1 MAWLLTHAHFSAK
14 PHKVWDEHCCL
25 KICIWCVHGAYLVE
39 SLGMKRTLITLVLC
53 SMTACAT
60 QNDATSSS
68 AVATTAPSSN
78 ATAVPASVTTTTT
91 TSTMSNANPTTTTN
105 TTTTTTT
112 NPTANVTTN
121 AWPLRAPTSGSA
133 VRLSG
138 DAPIPEEVKE
148 GWVCGDYEIEAPL
161 PVGYAPPTPPRCM
174 EIKSY
179 PLVRRAEITST
190 GKTNAGAN
198 RSFWP
203 LFQHIQKRGIAMTSP
218 VEMDYTGMSDDKG
231 NLSDERGSWTMSFL
245 YRTPDMGETGP
256 AESNVQV
263 KDLPPMTVIS
273 LGMQG
278 NYGLKQVNTALDK
291 LRDALAKQDQWV
303 VAGEPRALNYNGP
316 QIEAGYR
323 WSEIQIPVKPSMR

>member
-1 MAWLLTHAHFSAK
+1 
-14 PHKVWDEHCCL
+14 
-25 KICIWCVHGAYLVE
+25 
-39 SLGMKRTLITLVLC
+39 MKRTLITLVLC

-60 QNDATSSS
+60 QNDATKTTT
-68 AVATTAPSSN
+68 AATAAPSSI
-78 ATAVPASVTTTTT
+78 TTTTTTT
-91 TSTMSNANPTTTTN
+91 TSTMPNTN
-105 TTTTTTT
+105 TQINTT
-112 NPTANVTTN
+112 

-148 GWVCGDYEIEAPL
+148 GWICGDYEIEAPL

-190 GKTNAGAN
+190 GKTNTGSN

>member
-1 MAWLLTHAHFSAK
+1 MAWLLTRKHFSAK
-14 PHKVWDEHCCL
+14 PHKFGDERSCL
-25 KICIWCVHGAYLVE
+25 KICIGCVHRAYLVE
-39 SLGMKRTLITLVLC
+39 SLGMKLTIITLVLC

-60 QNDATSSS
+60 KNDSTSSS
-68 AVATTAPSSN
+68 AAATTAPIAN
-78 ATAVPASVTTTTT
+78 ATAAPASATT
-91 TSTMSNANPTTTTN
+91 TSTMSNANA
-105 TTTTTTT
+105 
-112 NPTANVTTN
+112 NPTAITI

-138 DAPIPEEVKE
+138 DAPVPEEVKE

-190 GKTNAGAN
+190 GKTNAGSN

-323 WSEIQIPVKPSMR
+323 WSEIQIPVKPRM

>member
-1 MAWLLTHAHFSAK
+1 MAWLLTRKHFSAK
-14 PHKVWDEHCCL
+14 PHKVGDERSCL
-25 KICIWCVHGAYLVE
+25 KICIGCVHRAYLVE
-39 SLGMKRTLITLVLC
+39 SLGMKLTLITLVLC

-60 QNDATSSS
+60 KNDSTSSS
-68 AVATTAPSSN
+68 AAATTAPIAN
-78 ATAVPASVTTTTT
+78 ATAAPASATT
-91 TSTMSNANPTTTTN
+91 TSTMSNANA
-105 TTTTTTT
+105 
-112 NPTANVTTN
+112 NPTAITI

-190 GKTNAGAN
+190 GKTNTGSN

>member
-1 MAWLLTHAHFSAK
+1 M
-14 PHKVWDEHCCL
+14 
-25 KICIWCVHGAYLVE
+25 
-39 SLGMKRTLITLVLC
+39 
-53 SMTACAT
+53 
-60 QNDATSSS
+60 
-68 AVATTAPSSN
+68 SN
-78 ATAVPASVTTTTT
+78 AIENPTTTTT
-91 TSTMSNANPTTTTN
+91 TITN
-105 TTTTTTT
+105 TTT
-112 NPTANVTTN
+112 NPTATATTN

>member
-14 PHKVWDEHCCL
+14 PHKVGDEHRCL
-25 KICIWCVHGAYLVE
+25 KIYIWCVHGAYLVE
-39 SLGMKRTLITLVLC
+39 SLGMKLTLITLVLC

-60 QNDATSSS
+60 QHDATSSS

-78 ATAVPASVTTTTT
+78 ATAAPASAT
-91 TSTMSNANPTTTTN
+91 TSTMSNANATTTSNANSTATTN
-105 TTTTTTT
+105 A
-112 NPTANVTTN
+112 NPTAI

-148 GWVCGDYEIEAPL
+148 GWICGDYEIEAPL

-323 WSEIQIPVKPSMR
+323 WSEIQIPVKQKM

>member
-1 MAWLLTHAHFSAK
+1 
-14 PHKVWDEHCCL
+14 
-25 KICIWCVHGAYLVE
+25 
-39 SLGMKRTLITLVLC
+39 
-53 SMTACAT
+53 
-60 QNDATSSS
+60 
-68 AVATTAPSSN
+68 
-78 ATAVPASVTTTTT
+78 
-91 TSTMSNANPTTTTN
+91 
-105 TTTTTTT
+105 
-112 NPTANVTTN
+112 
-121 AWPLRAPTSGSA
+121 
-133 VRLSG
+133 
-138 DAPIPEEVKE
+138 
-148 GWVCGDYEIEAPL
+148 
-161 PVGYAPPTPPRCM
+161 M

-278 NYGLKQVNTALDK
+278 NYGLKQVNAGLDK

-323 WSEIQIPVKPSMR
+323 WSEIQIPVKQKMQ

>member
-1 MAWLLTHAHFSAK
+1 
-14 PHKVWDEHCCL
+14 
-25 KICIWCVHGAYLVE
+25 
-39 SLGMKRTLITLVLC
+39 
-53 SMTACAT
+53 
-60 QNDATSSS
+60 
-68 AVATTAPSSN
+68 
-78 ATAVPASVTTTTT
+78 
-91 TSTMSNANPTTTTN
+91 MSNANA
-105 TTTTTTT
+105 
-112 NPTANVTTN
+112 NPTATAIT
-121 AWPLRAPTSGSA
+121 WPLRAPTSGSA

>member
-1 MAWLLTHAHFSAK
+1 
-14 PHKVWDEHCCL
+14 
-25 KICIWCVHGAYLVE
+25 
-39 SLGMKRTLITLVLC
+39 
-53 SMTACAT
+53 
-60 QNDATSSS
+60 
-68 AVATTAPSSN
+68 
-78 ATAVPASVTTTTT
+78 
-91 TSTMSNANPTTTTN
+91 
-105 TTTTTTT
+105 
-112 NPTANVTTN
+112 
-121 AWPLRAPTSGSA
+121 
-133 VRLSG
+133 
-138 DAPIPEEVKE
+138 
-148 GWVCGDYEIEAPL
+148 
-161 PVGYAPPTPPRCM
+161 M
-174 EIKSY
+174 EMKSY

-190 GKTNAGAN
+190 GKTNAGTN

-263 KDLPPMTVIS
+263 KDLAPMTVIS

-323 WSEIQIPVKPSMR
+323 WSEIQIPVKQKM

>member
-1 MAWLLTHAHFSAK
+1 
-14 PHKVWDEHCCL
+14 
-25 KICIWCVHGAYLVE
+25 
-39 SLGMKRTLITLVLC
+39 MKRTLITLVLC
-53 SMTACAT
+53 SITACAT
-60 QNDATSSS
+60 QNDSTSNSV
-68 AVATTAPSSN
+68 AATTAPTSN
-78 ATAVPASVTTTTT
+78 ATTAPASAPATITTTI
-91 TSTMSNANPTTTTN
+91 
-105 TTTTTTT
+105 
-112 NPTANVTTN
+112 

-161 PVGYAPPTPPRCM
+161 PVGYAPPTPPRCI

-278 NYGLKQVNTALDK
+278 NYGLKQVNAGLDK

-323 WSEIQIPVKPSMR
+323 WSEIQIPVKQKMQ

>member
-1 MAWLLTHAHFSAK
+1 MAWLLTRKHFSAK
-14 PHKVWDEHCCL
+14 PHKFGDERSCL
-25 KICIWCVHGAYLVE
+25 KICIGCVHRAYLVE
-39 SLGMKRTLITLVLC
+39 SLGMKLTIITLVLC

-60 QNDATSSS
+60 KNDSTSSS
-68 AVATTAPSSN
+68 AAATTAPIAN
-78 ATAVPASVTTTTT
+78 ATAAPASATT
-91 TSTMSNANPTTTTN
+91 TSTMSNANA
-105 TTTTTTT
+105 
-112 NPTANVTTN
+112 NPTAITI

-190 GKTNAGAN
+190 GKTNTGSN

-323 WSEIQIPVKPSMR
+323 WSEIQIPVKPRM

>member
-1 MAWLLTHAHFSAK
+1 MAWLLTRKHFSAK
-14 PHKVWDEHCCL
+14 PHKFGDERSCL
-25 KICIWCVHGAYLVE
+25 KICIGCVHGAYLVE
-39 SLGMKRTLITLVLC
+39 SLVMKLTLITLVFC

-60 QNDATSSS
+60 KNDSTSSS
-68 AVATTAPSSN
+68 AAATTAPTAN
-78 ATAVPASVTTTTT
+78 ATAAPASATT
-91 TSTMSNANPTTTTN
+91 TSTSTKSNANANPTA
-105 TTTTTTT
+105 
-112 NPTANVTTN
+112 TAIT
-121 AWPLRAPTSGSA
+121 WPLRAPTSGSA

>member
-1 MAWLLTHAHFSAK
+1 
-14 PHKVWDEHCCL
+14 
-25 KICIWCVHGAYLVE
+25 
-39 SLGMKRTLITLVLC
+39 MKRTLITLVLC

-60 QNDATSSS
+60 QNDATKTTT
-68 AVATTAPSSN
+68 AATAAPSSI
-78 ATAVPASVTTTTT
+78 TTTTTTT
-91 TSTMSNANPTTTTN
+91 TSTMPNTN
-105 TTTTTTT
+105 TQINTT
-112 NPTANVTTN
+112 

-148 GWVCGDYEIEAPL
+148 GWICGDYEIEAPL
-161 PVGYAPPTPPRCM
+161 PVGYAPPTPPRCI

-323 WSEIQIPVKPSMR
+323 WSEIQIPVKQKM

>member
-1 MAWLLTHAHFSAK
+1 MKLT
-14 PHKVWDEHCCL
+14 
-25 KICIWCVHGAYLVE
+25 I
-39 SLGMKRTLITLVLC
+39 ITLVLC

-60 QNDATSSS
+60 KNDSTSSS
-68 AVATTAPSSN
+68 AAATTAPIAN
-78 ATAVPASVTTTTT
+78 ATAAPASATT
-91 TSTMSNANPTTTTN
+91 TSTMSNANAN
-105 TTTTTTT
+105 A
-112 NPTANVTTN
+112 NPTAITI

-190 GKTNAGAN
+190 GKTNAGSN

-323 WSEIQIPVKPSMR
+323 WSEIQIPVKQKM

>member
-14 PHKVWDEHCCL
+14 PHKVGDERSCL
-25 KICIWCVHGAYLVE
+25 KICIGCVHGAYLIE
-39 SLGMKRTLITLVLC
+39 SLGMKLTLITLVLC

-60 QNDATSSS
+60 QNDSTSSS
-68 AVATTAPSSN
+68 AVATSAPTAN
-78 ATAVPASVTTTTT
+78 TTVAPASATTTS
-91 TSTMSNANPTTTTN
+91 TSTMSNANENPTSTTKTN
-105 TTTTTTT
+105 TTT
-112 NPTANVTTN
+112 NPTANATTI

-190 GKTNAGAN
+190 GKTNAGSN

>member
-1 MAWLLTHAHFSAK
+1 
-14 PHKVWDEHCCL
+14 
-25 KICIWCVHGAYLVE
+25 
-39 SLGMKRTLITLVLC
+39 MKLTLITLVLC

-60 QNDATSSS
+60 KNDSTSSS
-68 AVATTAPSSN
+68 AAATTAPIAN
-78 ATAVPASVTTTTT
+78 ATAAPASATT
-91 TSTMSNANPTTTTN
+91 TSTSTKSNANANPTAITI
-105 TTTTTTT
+105 
-112 NPTANVTTN
+112 

-190 GKTNAGAN
+190 GKTNAGSN

>member
-1 MAWLLTHAHFSAK
+1 MAWLLTRKHFSAK
-14 PHKVWDEHCCL
+14 PHKVGDERSCL
-25 KICIWCVHGAYLVE
+25 KICIGCVHRAYLVE
-39 SLGMKRTLITLVLC
+39 SLGMKLTIITLVLC

-60 QNDATSSS
+60 KNDSTSSI
-68 AVATTAPSSN
+68 AAATTATTSN
-78 ATAVPASVTTTTT
+78 ATAAPASATT
-91 TSTMSNANPTTTTN
+91 TSTSTKSNANANPTAITI
-105 TTTTTTT
+105 
-112 NPTANVTTN
+112 

-138 DAPIPEEVKE
+138 DAPVPEEVKE

-190 GKTNAGAN
+190 GKTNTGSN

-263 KDLPPMTVIS
+263 KDLEPMTVIS

>member
-1 MAWLLTHAHFSAK
+1 
-14 PHKVWDEHCCL
+14 
-25 KICIWCVHGAYLVE
+25 
-39 SLGMKRTLITLVLC
+39 MKRTLITLVLC
-53 SMTACAT
+53 SMTACAA
-60 QNDATSSS
+60 QNDSTSSS

-78 ATAVPASVTTTTT
+78 ATAVPASATT
-91 TSTMSNANPTTTTN
+91 TSTMSNANATSNANSTATTN
-105 TTTTTTT
+105 A
-112 NPTANVTTN
+112 NPTAIT
-121 AWPLRAPTSGSA
+121 WPLRAPTSGSA

-148 GWVCGDYEIEAPL
+148 GWICGDYEIEAPL
-161 PVGYAPPTPPRCM
+161 PVGYAPPTPPRCI

-323 WSEIQIPVKPSMR
+323 WSEIQIPVKQKM

>member
-1 MAWLLTHAHFSAK
+1 MAWLLTRKHFSAK
-14 PHKVWDEHCCL
+14 PHKFGDERSCL
-25 KICIWCVHGAYLVE
+25 KICIGCVHGADLVE
-39 SLGMKRTLITLVLC
+39 SLGMKLTLITLVFC

-60 QNDATSSS
+60 KNDSTSSS
-68 AVATTAPSSN
+68 AAATTAPTAN
-78 ATAVPASVTTTTT
+78 ATAAPASATTTSA
-91 TSTMSNANPTTTTN
+91 STMSNTNATTNANPTA
-105 TTTTTTT
+105 
-112 NPTANVTTN
+112 TAIT
-121 AWPLRAPTSGSA
+121 WPLRAPTSGSA

>member
-1 MAWLLTHAHFSAK
+1 MAWLLTRKHFSAK
-14 PHKVWDEHCCL
+14 PHKFGDERSCL
-25 KICIWCVHGAYLVE
+25 KICIGCVHRAYLVE
-39 SLGMKRTLITLVLC
+39 SLGMKLTIITLVLC

-60 QNDATSSS
+60 KNDSISSS
-68 AVATTAPSSN
+68 AAATTAPIAN
-78 ATAVPASVTTTTT
+78 ATAAPASATT
-91 TSTMSNANPTTTTN
+91 TSTMSNANA
-105 TTTTTTT
+105 
-112 NPTANVTTN
+112 NPTAITI

-190 GKTNAGAN
+190 GKTNTGSN

>member
-1 MAWLLTHAHFSAK
+1 
-14 PHKVWDEHCCL
+14 
-25 KICIWCVHGAYLVE
+25 
-39 SLGMKRTLITLVLC
+39 
-53 SMTACAT
+53 
-60 QNDATSSS
+60 
-68 AVATTAPSSN
+68 
-78 ATAVPASVTTTTT
+78 
-91 TSTMSNANPTTTTN
+91 MSNANA
-105 TTTTTTT
+105 
-112 NPTANVTTN
+112 NPTAITI

-138 DAPIPEEVKE
+138 DAPVPEEVKE

-190 GKTNAGAN
+190 GKTNTGSN

>member
-1 MAWLLTHAHFSAK
+1 
-14 PHKVWDEHCCL
+14 
-25 KICIWCVHGAYLVE
+25 
-39 SLGMKRTLITLVLC
+39 MKRTLITLVLC
-53 SMTACAT
+53 SITACAT
-60 QNDATSSS
+60 QNDSTSNSV
-68 AVATTAPSSN
+68 AATTAPTSN
-78 ATAVPASVTTTTT
+78 ATTAPASAPATITTTI
-91 TSTMSNANPTTTTN
+91 
-105 TTTTTTT
+105 
-112 NPTANVTTN
+112 

-161 PVGYAPPTPPRCM
+161 PVGYAPPTPPRCI

-323 WSEIQIPVKPSMR
+323 WSEIQIPVKQKMQ

>member
-1 MAWLLTHAHFSAK
+1 
-14 PHKVWDEHCCL
+14 
-25 KICIWCVHGAYLVE
+25 
-39 SLGMKRTLITLVLC
+39 
-53 SMTACAT
+53 
-60 QNDATSSS
+60 
-68 AVATTAPSSN
+68 
-78 ATAVPASVTTTTT
+78 
-91 TSTMSNANPTTTTN
+91 MSNANATSNANSTATTN
-105 TTTTTTT
+105 A
-112 NPTANVTTN
+112 NPTAIT
-121 AWPLRAPTSGSA
+121 WPLRAPTSGSA

-148 GWVCGDYEIEAPL
+148 GWICGDYEIEAPL
-161 PVGYAPPTPPRCM
+161 PVGYAPPTPPRCI

-323 WSEIQIPVKPSMR
+323 WSEIQIPVKQKMQ

>member
-1 MAWLLTHAHFSAK
+1 MKLT
-14 PHKVWDEHCCL
+14 
-25 KICIWCVHGAYLVE
+25 I
-39 SLGMKRTLITLVLC
+39 ITLVLC

-60 QNDATSSS
+60 KNDSTSSS
-68 AVATTAPSSN
+68 AAATTAPIAN
-78 ATAVPASVTTTTT
+78 ATAAPASATT
-91 TSTMSNANPTTTTN
+91 TSTMSNANAN
-105 TTTTTTT
+105 A
-112 NPTANVTTN
+112 NPTAITIT
-121 AWPLRAPTSGSA
+121 WPLRAPTSGSA

-190 GKTNAGAN
+190 GKTNTGSN

>member
-1 MAWLLTHAHFSAK
+1 MAWLLTRKHFSAK
-14 PHKVWDEHCCL
+14 PHKFGDERSCL
-25 KICIWCVHGAYLVE
+25 KICIGCVHGADLVE
-39 SLGMKRTLITLVLC
+39 SLGMKLTLITLVFC

-60 QNDATSSS
+60 KNDSTSSS
-68 AVATTAPSSN
+68 AAATTATTSN
-78 ATAVPASVTTTTT
+78 ATAAPASATT
-91 TSTMSNANPTTTTN
+91 TSTMSNASATVSANA
-105 TTTTTTT
+105 
-112 NPTANVTTN
+112 NPTAIT
-121 AWPLRAPTSGSA
+121 WPLRAPTSGSA

>member
-1 MAWLLTHAHFSAK
+1 MAWLLTRKHFSAK
-14 PHKVWDEHCCL
+14 PHKVGDERSCL
-25 KICIWCVHGAYLVE
+25 KICIGCVHRAYLVE
-39 SLGMKRTLITLVLC
+39 SLGMKLTIITLVLC

-60 QNDATSSS
+60 KNDSTSSS
-68 AVATTAPSSN
+68 AAATTAPIAN
-78 ATAVPASVTTTTT
+78 ATAAPASATT
-91 TSTMSNANPTTTTN
+91 TSTMSNANA
-105 TTTTTTT
+105 
-112 NPTANVTTN
+112 NPTAITI

-138 DAPIPEEVKE
+138 DAPVPEEVKE

-190 GKTNAGAN
+190 GKTNAGSN

-323 WSEIQIPVKPSMR
+323 WSEIQIPVKQKM

>member
-1 MAWLLTHAHFSAK
+1 MKLT
-14 PHKVWDEHCCL
+14 
-25 KICIWCVHGAYLVE
+25 I
-39 SLGMKRTLITLVLC
+39 ITLVLC

-60 QNDATSSS
+60 KNDSTSSS
-68 AVATTAPSSN
+68 AAATTAPIAN
-78 ATAVPASVTTTTT
+78 ATAAPASATT
-91 TSTMSNANPTTTTN
+91 TSTMSNANA
-105 TTTTTTT
+105 
-112 NPTANVTTN
+112 NPTAITI

-138 DAPIPEEVKE
+138 DAPVPEEVKE

-190 GKTNAGAN
+190 GKTNAGSN

-323 WSEIQIPVKPSMR
+323 WSEIQIPVKPRM